1 MMDFS
6 DNLDYNNKLDN
17 GFEIDIHNQNS
28 LSSEKIIDE
37 SKNIISQHKSNV
49 KIDDDKEE
57 KEAYKSLL
65 KLSDFLYYHL
75 SKNENNIITL
85 KGKSKTN
92 KKQLNK
98 DKEKKKSSII
108 SNNDN
113 IEENIDINML
123 DDKDILYMW
132 YMEEKKNKNKSF
144 NYQVDDDYEELFSDS
159 YI

>member
-1 MMDFS
+1 MDFS

-17 GFEIDIHNQNS
+17 GFEIDIYNQNS
-28 LSSEKIIDE
+28 MSSEKIIDE
-37 SKNIISQHKSNV
+37 SKNINSQHKSNV